1 MSLIPGLGRSPG
13 VGNPVPA
20 FLPGKFH
27 GQKNL
32 VGYSPCCCFKIIYF
46 FMAGLGICCCT
57 SFLWLHRATSFSE
70 QAFALV
76 SVSRLLVAVVSLVM
90 EHGPGGSGVTASR
103 LWSTSST
110 GVAHGLSFS
119 KACGIFPD
127 RGSNPCLLHWQAGSL
142 PLCHRGSPLKPV
154 NAHSYSL

>member
-1 MSLIPGLGRSPG
+1 MSAGGMQSILLWLLTSVFALGSPKVA
-13 VGNPVPA
+13 VGFFGFFVS
-20 FLPGKFH
+20 
-27 GQKNL
+27 
-32 VGYSPCCCFKIIYF
+32 VFKINFIF
-46 FMAGLGICCCT
+46 GCAGSLLLFT

-90 EHGPGGSGVTASR
+90 EHGPGGSGVAASR

-110 GVAHGLSFS
+110 RVAHGLSFS